1 MQAELLASN
10 SSNSSNSFYLLLT
23 PDNSLYSL
31 KKISFKMK
39 KLLFI
44 DRDGTLVIEPPI
56 DYQLDSLE
64 KLEFYPKVMRNLG
77 FIRSKLDFDFVMVT
91 NQDGLGTASFPEETF
106 WPAHNLMMKTLEGEG
121 ITFDDIC
128 IDRSMPDDN
137 APTRK
142 PRTGMLAKY
151 LDNPD
156 YDLSHS
162 FVIGDR
168 PTDVELAKNL
178 GCRAILLQDDTA
190 SLKPVSE
197 GGGAACDGLEDY
209 CALATRDWDK
219 VAEFLFAGER
229 TAEVRRTTKETD
241 IYVSLNLDGDGHCDI
256 ATGLG
261 FFDHMLEQI
270 GKHGGMDL
278 TIRVKGDLEVDEH
291 HTIED
296 TALALGDCLY
306 QALGSKRGI
315 ERYGY
320 ALPMD
325 DCLCQVCLDFGGRP
339 WLVWDAGFKREK
351 IGDMPTEMFLHFF
364 KSLSDAARMNLN
376 VKAEGQN
383 EHHKIEGIFKAL
395 ARALKMAVKRDIY
408 HFELPSS
415 KGVL

>member
-1 MQAELLASN
+1 
-10 SSNSSNSFYLLLT
+10 
-23 PDNSLYSL
+23 
-31 KKISFKMK
+31 MK
-39 KLLFI
+39 KVLFI
-44 DRDGTLVIEPPI
+44 DRDGTLVIEPPV

-77 FIRSKLDFDFVMVT
+77 FVRSRLDFEFVMVT

-121 ITFDDIC
+121 IAFDDIC
-128 IDRSMPDDN
+128 IDRSMPEDN

-142 PRTGMLAKY
+142 PRTGMLTKY
-151 LDNPD
+151 LDNPE
-156 YDLSHS
+156 YDLANS

-168 PTDVELAKNL
+168 ATDVELAKNL
-178 GCRAILLQDDTA
+178 GCRAILLQEDTNM
-190 SLKPVSE
+190 LKPKSA
-197 GGGAACDGLEDY
+197 GGEAACEGLEDV
-209 CALATRDWDK
+209 CVLATKDWDK

-229 TAEVRRTTKETD
+229 KAEVRRTTKETD
-241 IYVSLNLDGDGHCDI
+241 IYVAVNLDGNGHCDI
-256 ATGLG
+256 HTGLG

-278 TIRVKGDLEVDEH
+278 TIHVKGDLEVDEH

-296 TALALGDCLY
+296 TALALGECLY

-339 WLVWDAGFKREK
+339 WLVWDAAFKREK
-351 IGDMPTEMFLHFF
+351 IGEMPTEMFLHFF

-376 VKAEGQN
+376 IKAEGQS

-408 HFELPSS
+408 HYELPSS